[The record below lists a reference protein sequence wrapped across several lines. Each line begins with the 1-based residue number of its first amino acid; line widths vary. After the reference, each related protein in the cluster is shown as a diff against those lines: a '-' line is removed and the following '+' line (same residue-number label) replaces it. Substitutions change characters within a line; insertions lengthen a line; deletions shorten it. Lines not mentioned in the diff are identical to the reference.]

1 MIMEFKLPE
10 IGEGVQEGELIKW
23 LVKEGDQVQ
32 VDQALLE
39 VMTDKATVEVP
50 ATDAGKVTSIKAKE
64 GDMIK
69 VGQVL
74 ATIEAGASVSA
85 TEPGKNE
92 NNQAQM
98 ETKKEEAPAK
108 ESKGFGIFAE
118 EKKPSPASTPS
129 PTHSQ
134 PQPAGPY
141 QSAIESLST
150 QSIPAAPIVRAMARE
165 AGVDLSKVT
174 GSGPLVGG
182 VARVLEKDLL
192 NYLNEKPSAPSD
204 YVPAQ
209 KQNSNMSTASKEEK
223 QTSSPSKTLSPAQTN
238 KEELVERKPL
248 RGLRRLI
255 AQGMV
260 KSKFTAPHYSY
271 VDEFECSDLIK
282 LREQAKAVAEEYGI
296 KFSYLPFII
305 KAVVGALKDFP
316 IVNSSLEDVENG
328 QELVMKKFYHIGFA
342 VATDE
347 GLIVPVIKHADQKSL
362 LQIAKELVDLSNK
375 VRAGKASADELKGS
389 TFTITSLGNVG
400 GLFAMPIINYPEA
413 GILGVYKIQE
423 KPIVQNGQ
431 IVVGKTMALSLSLDH
446 RIVDGAV
453 GAQFC
458 NSIIDRLKNPAK
470 LLLENF

>member
-260 KSKFTAPHYSY
+260 KSNYKEEKSLGLY
-271 VDEFECSDLIK
+271 IK
-282 LREQAKAVAEEYGI
+282 L
-296 KFSYLPFII
+296 
-305 KAVVGALKDFP
+305 
-316 IVNSSLEDVENG
+316 
-328 QELVMKKFYHIGFA
+328 
-342 VATDE
+342 
-347 GLIVPVIKHADQKSL
+347 
-362 LQIAKELVDLSNK
+362 
-375 VRAGKASADELKGS
+375 
-389 TFTITSLGNVG
+389 
-400 GLFAMPIINYPEA
+400 
-413 GILGVYKIQE
+413 
-423 KPIVQNGQ
+423 
-431 IVVGKTMALSLSLDH
+431 
-446 RIVDGAV
+446 
-453 GAQFC
+453 
-458 NSIIDRLKNPAK
+458 
-470 LLLENF
+470 